1 MKHIVE
7 EHCFLNLP
15 AFPVDVCNG
24 TGHKTTALTGNV
36 PETDEAYF
44 RVALLPKFAC
54 ISGGC
59 MQRNLP

>member
-36 PETDEAYF
+36 PVECHKMTES
-44 RVALLPKFAC
+44 ALKTGKYC
-54 ISGGC
+54 
-59 MQRNLP
+59 Q